1 MGIVEQYYAPLC
13 CVYRVILDDLKGT
26 TNKALILQMAV
37 KAINN
42 TAGPNRL
49 VLTLLVFRS
58 YLRLTNLD
66 PSLLSIAQQAAA
78 IKKATDK
85 VSKLYAARQIKA
97 ALQQCN
103 RPQTDSVHNL
113 ILGSEVLV

>member
-13 CVYRVILDDLKGT
+13 CVYRVILDNLKGT
-26 TNKALILQMAV
+26 TNKALILQIAV

-49 VLTLLVFRS
+49 VLTLLVFRF
-58 YLRLTNLD
+58 YLCLTNLD
-66 PSLLSIAQQAAA
+66 LSLLSIAQCTAV

-97 ALQQCN
+97 VLQQCN
-103 RPQTDSVHNL
+103 RL
-113 ILGSEVLV
+113 